1 MKKLIKRF
9 LGLVKNTLSGFDRIV
24 FKDVILPSIDVS

>member
-9 LGLVKNTLSGFDRIV
+9 LGLVKNTLSRFDRIV
-24 FKDVILPSIDVS
+24 FKGVILPSFDVS